1 MMLFNE
7 SQLIEEEIIDG
18 KESNRTKIIYKI
30 FKILSLY
37 FCILIIFQSKKIYR
51 DQFYVNLDQ
60 NIFVKEDNNIK
71 VAQLFVLWG
80 NMKIFMQMNL
90 LNII

>member
-51 DQFYVNLDQ
+51 DQFMR
-60 NIFVKEDNNIK
+60 I
-71 VAQLFVLWG
+71 
-80 NMKIFMQMNL
+80 
-90 LNII
+90 